1 MKNRSLC
8 FKYGSFSAALLALA
22 LGMASCHPEKKTGT
36 DQSRAIKTEDI
47 TWEENPSAEGCKL
60 TAAYPTDNS
69 SAVTQN
75 IREWM
80 NEQLGGTYTGS
91 LDDGKKLL
99 EYYGTER
106 AEQVKRDIAEI
117 GENTAMDASAYYVQ
131 FKKAFET
138 EKFITYTSEIYEYSG
153 GAHGGES
160 LSGGVFRKS
169 DGRKFGW
176 DMFTANGKEK
186 LRSMIKNRLKKNF
199 FKVNSDEE
207 LYERL
212 LDENV
217 RYTFPLPET
226 DPVCRPNGVEFIYQQ
241 YEIAPY
247 AAGIPTCTLP
257 YDSLENLF
265 TVTMKPMI
273 ESTTDSLALTYN
285 PIVKR

>member
-1 MKNRSLC
+1 MKKRSLC

-22 LGMASCHPEKKTGT
+22 LGMASCHLEKKNGT

-47 TWEENPSAEGCKL
+47 TWEEKPSAEGCKL

-69 SAVTQN
+69 SVVTQN

-160 LSGGVFRKS
+160 LSGGVFR
-169 DGRKFGW
+169 
-176 DMFTANGKEK
+176 
-186 LRSMIKNRLKKNF
+186 
-199 FKVNSDEE
+199 
-207 LYERL
+207 
-212 LDENV
+212 
-217 RYTFPLPET
+217 
-226 DPVCRPNGVEFIYQQ
+226 
-241 YEIAPY
+241 
-247 AAGIPTCTLP
+247 
-257 YDSLENLF
+257 
-265 TVTMKPMI
+265 
-273 ESTTDSLALTYN
+273 
-285 PIVKR
+285 